1 MYLKTSKWFITMETD
16 TQLKLINNTTN
27 NSFTYQKY
35 NSRYVQGSG
44 SNLQSCSVSLKV
56 ADREFHLDGGLSGYI
71 PILNITVQLRSPIQK
86 LLYMK

>member
-35 NSRYVQGSG
+35 NSRNVQGSG
-44 SNLQSCSVSLKV
+44 
-56 ADREFHLDGGLSGYI
+56 
-71 PILNITVQLRSPIQK
+71 
-86 LLYMK
+86 